1 MGCWLELTVRNW
13 ANAALL
19 VVLVH
24 TASLAGYGKVAGTVG
39 DAQGN
44 PLPGANVT
52 MTIGT
57 TVVGSSADE
66 RGRFFVLNV
75 APGSYTVQASYVG
88 FQPLKQTGIQVRNDL
103 TATLEFRLE
112 KQEIEAAAVTVVAQR
127 PLVER
132 TLTASR
138 STIDASEL
146 NNTMPVG
153 TVQELID
160 TAPSSFRGFVRG
172 GRKADTKYLLDGI
185 DISDTYFRGGEG
197 RDVYSPYT
205 SLVRSNPQEY
215 TSVDISAGAVQSV
228 DILSGTF
235 NAEYDAASAGVI
247 DISTREGGQRYSGRV
262 FFRFSP
268 GVRNAGPDLYAN
280 ARTVDGAQISSDL
293 ELYLAERDGLLSATD
308 DSGNPDD
315 TKRAKGAQYSFA
327 QSDIAKLGYGDDPR
341 LETEFSFGGPLSRNT
356 TFFFTT
362 HLVNDRG
369 HLVNM
374 RNRSIRYSLKL
385 AHALGT
391 DRKLVANL
399 VVDDGGKWG
408 GWVNRNFN
416 GKYKFF
422 PEGAIGHKKLGLLG
436 YLSWTHFT
444 APESFYNVKISR
456 LQRNSEFGF
465 SDDDGD
471 GRSSRNEDGDF
482 LIIRSAEQAE
492 KYLGVGGSGVRSD
505 GTLSFFS
512 PNPGNDQSF
521 VSSIGSNQYRYAQP
535 GFYYEDLERN
545 VTQLKADLTRQLN
558 FNHQLKTGI
567 LLRQHLVSQFQ
578 QLTTVRIT
586 YDPVFPYAQTDYER
600 NPREFAA
607 YLQDRIEYKGAIVN
621 AGIRVDGL
629 DVDARQF
636 DDFFRPARQETLKN
650 GQIVRRQVRSKT
662 VDTRW
667 FWQPRLGISH
677 PISENAAIYYSW
689 GRFYSPPPFSQL
701 YEGYGFF
708 TNPSLPR
715 VSDVERAPP
724 KSTAYEMGV
733 QYSFS
738 RHYLL
743 DATTYYRD
751 IENYGDIGYVIRPAA
766 GTGFGRYDLV
776 TSFGYADSRGFEI
789 SLKRP
794 SGPVSGR
801 VNYAFSYIKT
811 SFRDEAASP
820 FPDKTSYSSVAD
832 GDANI
837 PFDDRDTFNSYEQN
851 VTGGGGSSDNLG
863 GGYDRAHQL
872 SVTLKANLAWS
883 TDLALISTAESGFFY
898 RLEATGT
905 DARNRESDR
914 APWNLRT
921 EARASRPFK
930 VGRYALSGFVEVRN
944 LFDRKNVIAY
954 DRYNIQS
961 QVLWEDRQDPTGDL
975 NRPYAGNSGQP
986 IYGDPRQW
994 SLGFTVDY

>member
-315 TKRAKGAQYSFA
+315 TKRAKGA
-327 QSDIAKLGYGDDPR
+327 
-341 LETEFSFGGPLSRNT
+341 
-356 TFFFTT
+356 
-362 HLVNDRG
+362 
-369 HLVNM
+369 
-374 RNRSIRYSLKL
+374 
-385 AHALGT
+385 
-391 DRKLVANL
+391 
-399 VVDDGGKWG
+399 
-408 GWVNRNFN
+408 
-416 GKYKFF
+416 
-422 PEGAIGHKKLGLLG
+422 
-436 YLSWTHFT
+436 
-444 APESFYNVKISR
+444 
-456 LQRNSEFGF
+456 
-465 SDDDGD
+465 
-471 GRSSRNEDGDF
+471 
-482 LIIRSAEQAE
+482 
-492 KYLGVGGSGVRSD
+492 
-505 GTLSFFS
+505 
-512 PNPGNDQSF
+512 
-521 VSSIGSNQYRYAQP
+521 
-535 GFYYEDLERN
+535 
-545 VTQLKADLTRQLN
+545 
-558 FNHQLKTGI
+558 
-567 LLRQHLVSQFQ
+567 
-578 QLTTVRIT
+578 
-586 YDPVFPYAQTDYER
+586 
-600 NPREFAA
+600 
-607 YLQDRIEYKGAIVN
+607 
-621 AGIRVDGL
+621 
-629 DVDARQF
+629 
-636 DDFFRPARQETLKN
+636 
-650 GQIVRRQVRSKT
+650 
-662 VDTRW
+662 
-667 FWQPRLGISH
+667 
-677 PISENAAIYYSW
+677 
-689 GRFYSPPPFSQL
+689 
-701 YEGYGFF
+701 
-708 TNPSLPR
+708 
-715 VSDVERAPP
+715 
-724 KSTAYEMGV
+724 
-733 QYSFS
+733 
-738 RHYLL
+738 
-743 DATTYYRD
+743 
-751 IENYGDIGYVIRPAA
+751 
-766 GTGFGRYDLV
+766 
-776 TSFGYADSRGFEI
+776 
-789 SLKRP
+789 
-794 SGPVSGR
+794 
-801 VNYAFSYIKT
+801 
-811 SFRDEAASP
+811 
-820 FPDKTSYSSVAD
+820 
-832 GDANI
+832 
-837 PFDDRDTFNSYEQN
+837 
-851 VTGGGGSSDNLG
+851 
-863 GGYDRAHQL
+863 
-872 SVTLKANLAWS
+872 
-883 TDLALISTAESGFFY
+883 
-898 RLEATGT
+898 
-905 DARNRESDR
+905 
-914 APWNLRT
+914 
-921 EARASRPFK
+921 
-930 VGRYALSGFVEVRN
+930 
-944 LFDRKNVIAY
+944 
-954 DRYNIQS
+954 
-961 QVLWEDRQDPTGDL
+961 
-975 NRPYAGNSGQP
+975 
-986 IYGDPRQW
+986 
-994 SLGFTVDY
+994 